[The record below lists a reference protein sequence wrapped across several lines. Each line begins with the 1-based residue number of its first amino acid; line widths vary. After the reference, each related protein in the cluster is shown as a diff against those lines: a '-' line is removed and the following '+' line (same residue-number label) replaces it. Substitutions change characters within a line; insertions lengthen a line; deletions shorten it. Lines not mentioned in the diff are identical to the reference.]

1 MTLMWIGSM
10 VGALLG
16 LAHATY
22 VFRVVA
28 KSVPSGV
35 SPNYPGAV
43 YFAIWTFGLWVL
55 FGTYVLVLWVVG
67 GVLYLVFK
75 AFR

>member
-1 MTLMWIGSM
+1 MTLMWAGS
-10 VGALLG
+10 VLGVLLG

-22 VFRVVA
+22 VFNIVA
-28 KSVPSGV
+28 NGV
-35 SPNYPGAV
+35 SPGGSPNYKSAV

-55 FGTYVLVLWVVG
+55 LGTYVLVLWVVG
-67 GVLYLVFK
+67 VVLYLVFK

>member
-1 MTLMWIGSM
+1 MTLMSAGSIIG
-10 VGALLG
+10 VVLG

-22 VFRVVA
+22 VFKVVA
-28 KSVPSGV
+28 NGN
-35 SPNYPGAV
+35 SPGASSNNTSAV

-55 FGTYVLVLWVVG
+55 FGVSVLVMWVIGV
-67 GVLYLVFK
+67 VLYLVFK